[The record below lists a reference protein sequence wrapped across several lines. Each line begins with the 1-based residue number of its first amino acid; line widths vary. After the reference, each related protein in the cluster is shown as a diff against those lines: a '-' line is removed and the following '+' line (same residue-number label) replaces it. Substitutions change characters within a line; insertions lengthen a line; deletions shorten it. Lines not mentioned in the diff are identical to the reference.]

1 MMKLLKKICAISKI
15 KLSLALF
22 TSIFAYYL
30 FLDPST
36 FTSQMII
43 SIKED
48 KTNQQINALNPIAAL
63 GGQSSFEIY
72 QMKEYL
78 ESKKIFQNF
87 MLELEEASITAEDLK
102 PNKFTFSRILTSKP
116 RSIVDITS
124 IKINDRSKTIEF
136 NTKTFNSDLS
146 HKINLVLIVNLYNY
160 FNLQNKLNS
169 TITSTNSM
177 CDILSLSN
185 NSVSNSRYLVS
196 DLLLEVETGSELLIN
211 IAEKQLENCRKEG
224 VNKDEDINNENINNE
239 NIYLKRILTAIST
252 DVKKELLN
260 KLYENSIT
268 QNFVSDKIKIISE
281 PTIPGSPDPKKVI
294 FNTVITFLIIMFIFF
309 TFNLVVK
316 LNKEYT

>member
-1 MMKLLKKICAISKI
+1 MMKLLRKIGATSKI
-15 KLSLALF
+15 KLSLAIF

-30 FLDPST
+30 FLAPST

-48 KTNQQINALNPIAAL
+48 KTNQQINALNPFPAL
-63 GGQSSFEIY
+63 GGQSTFEIY
-72 QMKEYL
+72 QLKEYL
-78 ESKKIFQNF
+78 ESKKAFQNF
-87 MLELEEASITAEDLK
+87 MLELEEASIRSEDLK
-102 PNKFTFSRILTSKP
+102 PSKFYFFQRTLASKP
-116 RSIVDITS
+116 RSIADIIS

-136 NTKTFNSDLS
+136 NTKTFKSDLS

-196 DLLLEVETGSELLIN
+196 DLLLEFETGSELLIN
-211 IAEKQLENCRKEG
+211 IAEKQLENCKKERLD
-224 VNKDEDINNENINNE
+224 NDEDINNENI
-239 NIYLKRILTAIST
+239 YPKRILTAISA
-252 DVKKELLN
+252 DVKTELLN
-260 KLYENSIT
+260 KFYENSIA

-281 PTIPGSPDPKKVI
+281 PTIPGSSDSKNVI
-294 FNTVITFLIIMFIFF
+294 LNTVITFLMIMFIFF

>member
-1 MMKLLKKICAISKI
+1 MMKLLRKIGATNKSKLSCAIFI
-15 KLSLALF
+15 
-22 TSIFAYYL
+22 SIFAYYF
-30 FLDPST
+30 FLAPST

-48 KTNQQINALNPIAAL
+48 KTNQQIDALNPIASL

-78 ESKKIFQNF
+78 ESKKAFQNF
-87 MLELEEASITAEDLK
+87 MLGLEEASISSEDLK
-102 PNKFTFSRILTSKP
+102 PSKFYFFQRALTSKP

-124 IKINDRSKTIEF
+124 IKINERSKTIEF
-136 NTKTFNSDLS
+136 NTKTFKSDVS

-169 TITSTNSM
+169 TITSTNSV
-177 CDILSLSN
+177 CDILSLTN
-185 NSVSNSRYLVS
+185 NSVSNSRHLVS
-196 DLLLEVETGSELLIN
+196 DLFLGVQTGSELLIN
-211 IAEKQLENCRKEG
+211 IAEKQLENCKKER
-224 VNKDEDINNENINNE
+224 VNDEDINNENI
-239 NIYLKRILTAIST
+239 YPVRILSAISA

-260 KLYENSIT
+260 KLYENSIA

-281 PTIPGSPDPKKVI
+281 PTIPESSDSKNI
-294 FNTVITFLIIMFIFF
+294 LLNTVITFLIIMFIIF

>member
-1 MMKLLKKICAISKI
+1 MKLLRKIGATSKI
-15 KLSLALF
+15 KFSFAIF

-30 FLDPST
+30 FLAPST

-48 KTNQQINALNPIAAL
+48 KINQQIDALNPYPAL
-63 GGQSSFEIY
+63 GGQSNFEIY

-78 ESKKIFQNF
+78 ESKKAFQNF
-87 MLELEEASITAEDLK
+87 MLELEEASISLENLK
-102 PNKFTFSRILTSKP
+102 PSKFYFFQRTLTSKP
-116 RSIVDITS
+116 RSIVDIIS

-196 DLLLEVETGSELLIN
+196 DLLLEFETGSELLIN
-211 IAEKQLENCRKEG
+211 IAEKQLENCKKER
-224 VNKDEDINNENINNE
+224 VNNDEDINNENI
-239 NIYLKRILTAIST
+239 YPKRMLTAISADAKT
-252 DVKKELLN
+252 ELLY
-260 KLYENSIT
+260 KFYENSIA

-281 PTIPGSPDPKKVI
+281 PTIPGSSDSKNI
-294 FNTVITFLIIMFIFF
+294 ILNTVITFLMIMFIFF